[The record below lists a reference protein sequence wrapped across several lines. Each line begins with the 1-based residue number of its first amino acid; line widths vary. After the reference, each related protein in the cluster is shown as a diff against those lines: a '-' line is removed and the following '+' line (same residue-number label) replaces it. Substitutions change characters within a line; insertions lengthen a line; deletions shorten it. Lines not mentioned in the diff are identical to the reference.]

1 MFDGNQMKFIHLWNK
16 AATTCGLALLA
27 LAIQMST
34 SAAAEP
40 AQKALV
46 VLRHGESLETRFSN
60 PNLLSAGWKNQVP
73 NWPTYAVP
81 NHAPVT
87 LQTHGLS
94 PAGEDQAFFLRAN
107 LRNIIR
113 DLGCAQ
119 VTRVVT
125 MRPFGE
131 DEKGKPASPNPF
143 DTIYPYLK
151 SAPAKELVLINPGK
165 GPNPIVDRG
174 LARMLDPKATQE
186 ESIFGGTAGSV
197 LLCWDG
203 EGLWGEKV
211 ANGTRPWNKDSIL
224 SILGGPDIGAYIR
237 RMDKEVGGG
246 FPDKGSRYYVF
257 LPREGT
263 GPGTKVP
270 RKYNCIILD
279 VLDASQIAV
288 GAVEITAR
296 LTVDEDTK
304 AMRILWPE
312 VGGRDPWKPLPR

>member
-1 MFDGNQMKFIHLWNK
+1 MKFLHRWNK
-16 AATTCGLALLA
+16 AARACGFAVLAWTGQMLA
-27 LAIQMST
+27 AP
-34 SAAAEP
+34 EP
-40 AQKALV
+40 QALV
-46 VLRHGESLETRFSN
+46 VLRHGESLDVRFSN
-60 PNLLSAGWKNQVP
+60 PNLLSAEWKRLVP
-73 NWPTYAVP
+73 GWPTYAVP
-81 NHAPVT
+81 NNAPIT

-94 PAGEDQAFFLRAN
+94 PAGETQAFFLRAN
-107 LRNIIR
+107 LRIIMR

-119 VTRVVT
+119 ITRVVT

-131 DEKGKPASPNPF
+131 DEKNKPASPNPF

-151 SAPAKELVLINPGK
+151 SPPAKELILINPGK

-174 LARMLDPKATQE
+174 LARMLDPKATRE
-186 ESIFGGTAGSV
+186 DSIFGGTAGSV

-246 FPDKGSRYYVF
+246 FPDKGSRLYVF

-263 GPGTKVP
+263 GPGTKEP

-288 GAVEITAR
+288 ADAVEITAR

-312 VGGRDPWKPLPR
+312 VGGRDPWKPMPGPTP